1 MSDEK
6 MLDLVIIGAAA
17 AGSAA
22 AVYAARRNLD
32 FVVVTKDVGG
42 EVALSGEVE
51 NWPGIIH
58 TTGFELAKNFHE
70 HMKSYHVA
78 IDEGF
83 NIEHIKKESNYHV
96 VIAKD
101 YAGEMRTY
109 KTKTVIIASGIHP
122 RLLGISG
129 EEKMR
134 GKGVT
139 YCTVCDGPLYKG
151 KITATIGAGNSALES
166 ALMMAGIASKVYL
179 ITKYSDTKENNGG
192 FPKGENIL
200 IDKIKALDNVEII
213 YNAST
218 KEILGNEMV
227 SGIIYEDTKSGE
239 KKQLEVQ
246 GVMVHIGMIPN
257 SQFVTCGKKNKIGE
271 IEVTTKCET
280 DCPGVFAAGDVTNVP
295 FKQIAIAAGQGV
307 TAALSAIEYINKWEE
322 KK

>member
-1 MSDEK
+1 ME
-6 MLDLVIIGAAA
+6 
-17 AGSAA
+17 
-22 AVYAARRNLD
+22 LD
-32 FVVVTKDVGG
+32 FYSMMDKTRTMLKQALDALIEMDTVHASEILTRDEEIDV
-42 EVALSGEVE
+42 L
-51 NWPGIIH
+51 N
-58 TTGFELAKNFHE
+58 K
-70 HMKSYHVA
+70 HM
-78 IDEGF
+78 F
-83 NIEHIKKESNYHV
+83 
-96 VIAKD
+96 
-101 YAGEMRTY
+101 RQ
-109 KTKTVIIASGIHP
+109 
-122 RLLGISG
+122 
-129 EEKMR
+129 
-134 GKGVT
+134 
-139 YCTVCDGPLYKG
+139 
-151 KITATIGAGNSALES
+151 
-166 ALMMAGIASKVYL
+166 
-179 ITKYSDTKENNGG
+179 
-192 FPKGENIL
+192 L